1 MEFSHNNLSFE
12 LREATIDDAQ
22 AMTDLEQRVNPQGW
36 SHADFI
42 SSISSSHVCQVLV
55 FNPCLVNQ
63 DFGNEGLDSEDLVN
77 KCIDAYV
84 ITSTAADEAELLNIV
99 VSPDYQRQGL
109 ATRLL
114 ECVCDSFNE
123 TIHTL
128 FLEVRASNKAAL
140 FLYDNLGF
148 NEVGFRPNY
157 YPALLSPKKSL
168 QEQAIGS
175 LPKKNPSKKRREDAI
190 IMAKTL

>member
-1 MEFSHNNLSFE
+1 MEFSHNNLLFV
-12 LREATIDDAQ
+12 LREATINDAQ

-42 SSISSSHVCQVLV
+42 SSISSSHVCQVLAS
-55 FNPCLVNQ
+55 NPCLENK
-63 DFGNEGLDSEDLVN
+63 DFDNEGLVN

-114 ECVCDSFNE
+114 ERVCDSFNA

-148 NEVGFRPNY
+148 NEVGVRPNY
-157 YPALLSPKKSL
+157 YPSLLSPKKQTASFSH
-168 QEQAIGS
+168 QKSGS
-175 LPKKNPSKKRREDAI
+175 KNLREDAI
-190 IMAKTL
+190 IMAKSL